1 MHIIRS
7 KKKFVSDVRQAVLSD
22 IHKELSKSN
31 TSLKMYMIKLIKDF
45 KALENRVLELVS
57 NIERDASTS
66 EDVEDVSTSEE
77 DEGSTSEDDGD
88 ASASED
94 EEETEKEEVPAPR
107 QQWWWFT
114 D

>member
-57 NIERDASTS
+57 NIERDASA
-66 EDVEDVSTSEE
+66 SEE
-77 DEGSTSEDDGD
+77 DEGSTSE
-88 ASASED
+88 ED
-94 EEETEKEEVPAPR
+94 YDEEEETEDEEVPAPR
-107 QQWWWFT
+107 QQQWWWFT